1 MTSLL
6 PVLIYLA
13 LSLVVTRVWSARQSK
28 QSQALHEDKAKR
40 FFIGGPFLGG
50 PLLALTLV
58 ATYTSAGS
66 FIGGPGAAYKFGLG
80 WVWLALIQVP
90 VVILTLGVLGP
101 KFLAQK
107 KQYSTIIEWLD
118 IRYKSTGL
126 SIIAMLSLVVGF
138 IAMISVQFIGGARL
152 LSGVTGISYELG
164 LAVFVITVMAY
175 TITGG
180 FRAVVLTDA
189 LQGMVMLVGL
199 MILLLVILTQP
210 ELSAQLSEETA
221 KAPQLLSPHGMG
233 DYLGWP
239 MMLSFWVLIC
249 FGTMGLPHTIVRL
262 LAVKDNQSLK
272 RGMIWGTLICF
283 LMTLLPHLCGF
294 LGRALFPNLSVPDE
308 IMPTLIA
315 ELMSPFWAGILLA
328 APIAAV
334 MSSVDSMLLQSAV
347 SIVRDGVVKTR
358 PKMSSTAQVRL
369 TQVVMVLITA
379 LACFWAI
386 KPPDMIVWINLA
398 AFGALQAVFLWP
410 IIAGLFWP
418 SVNGQ
423 SALVAMCSGMAS
435 YLALQWQAP
444 LTFNIHPIVPAL
456 LFSLLMLVISHVIQ
470 LSRAKRSLQ
479 NDY

>member
-6 PVLIYLA
+6 PVLVYLA
-13 LSLVVTRVWSARQSK
+13 LSLLITRVWSARQAK
-28 QSQALHEDKAKR
+28 RSQQFCDDKAKR
-40 FFIGGPFLGG
+40 FFIGGAFLGG

-80 WVWLALIQVP
+80 WVWLAVIQVP
-90 VVILTLGVLGP
+90 VVMLTLGVLGP

-107 KQYSTIIEWLD
+107 KRYSTIIEWLD
-118 IRYKSTGL
+118 QRYSNHWL

-138 IAMISVQFIGGARL
+138 IAMIAVQFIGGARL

-164 LAVFVITVMAY
+164 LTIFVLTVLAY
-175 TITGG
+175 TLTGG

-189 LQGMVMLVGL
+189 LQGIVMLLGL
-199 MILLLVILTQP
+199 FILLVVILNQPQLGALLAQTTLESP
-210 ELSAQLSEETA
+210 ELI
-221 KAPQLLSPHGMG
+221 SPHGVG
-233 DYLGWP
+233 NALGWP

-262 LAVKDNQSLK
+262 LAVKDTKSLK
-272 RGMIWGTLICF
+272 RGMIWGTIICF
-283 LMTLLPHLCGF
+283 LMTLIPHLCGF
-294 LGRALFPNLSVPDE
+294 LGRVLFPELAIPDE

-315 ELMSPFWAGILLA
+315 QLMTPFWAGILLA

-347 SIVRDGVVKTR
+347 SIVRDGMVR
-358 PKMSSTAQVRL
+358 AYPSMSATWQVRL
-369 TQVVMVLITA
+369 TQVVMVVITA

-386 KPPDMIVWINLA
+386 NPPDMIVWINLA

-418 SVNGQ
+418 SVSGR
-423 SALVAMCSGMAS
+423 SALFAMCSGMVS
-435 YLALQWQAP
+435 YLSLQLQIPLQAG
-444 LTFNIHPIVPAL
+444 IHPIVPAL
-456 LFSLLMLVISHVIQ
+456 LISLMMLIISHCGERLCI
-470 LSRAKRSLQ
+470 SRTLKAK
-479 NDY
+479 

>member
-1 MTSLL
+1 MTSLF
-6 PVLIYLA
+6 PVLIYLV
-13 LSLVVTRVWSARQSK
+13 LSLVVTRVWSARQAN
-28 QSQALHEDKAKR
+28 QSQQFCDDKAKR
-40 FFIGGPFLGG
+40 FFIGGAFLSG

-80 WVWLALIQVP
+80 WVWLAVIQVP

-107 KQYSTIIEWLD
+107 KQHSTIIEWLD
-118 IRYKSTGL
+118 ERYNNNGL
-126 SIIAMLSLVVGF
+126 STIAMLSLVVGF

-164 LAVFVITVMAY
+164 LGVFVLTVLAY
-175 TITGG
+175 TLTGG

-189 LQGMVMLVGL
+189 LQGMVMLLGL
-199 MILLLVILTQP
+199 IILLLVILNQP
-210 ELSAQLSEETA
+210 ELGSQLAIESAKS
-221 KAPQLLSPHGMG
+221 PQLLSPHGV
-233 DYLGWP
+233 DNFLGWP

-262 LAVKDNQSLK
+262 LAVKDPQSLK
-272 RGMIWGTLICF
+272 RGMLWGTIICF
-283 LMTLLPHLCGF
+283 LMTLIPHLCGF
-294 LGRALFPNLSVPDE
+294 LGRALFPELTVPDQ

-315 ELMSPFWAGILLA
+315 QLMNPFWAGILLA

-347 SIVRDGVVKTR
+347 SIVRDGVVKTK
-358 PKMSSTAQVRL
+358 PTMSATSQVRL
-369 TQVVMVLITA
+369 TQLVMVLITA
-379 LACFWAI
+379 LACFWAV

-418 SVNGQ
+418 SVSGQ
-423 SALVAMCSGMAS
+423 TALIAMGSGMLS
-435 YLALQWQAP
+435 YLGLQLHSP
-444 LTFNIHPIVPAL
+444 LTMNIHPIVPAL
-456 LFSLLMLVISHVIQ
+456 FFSLLMLVISHVI
-470 LSRAKRSLQ
+470 SKVIVKRSVTSR
-479 NDY
+479 

>member
-1 MTSLL
+1 
-6 PVLIYLA
+6 
-13 LSLVVTRVWSARQSK
+13 
-28 QSQALHEDKAKR
+28 
-40 FFIGGPFLGG
+40 
-50 PLLALTLV
+50 
-58 ATYTSAGS
+58 
-66 FIGGPGAAYKFGLG
+66 
-80 WVWLALIQVP
+80 
-90 VVILTLGVLGP
+90 
-101 KFLAQK
+101 
-107 KQYSTIIEWLD
+107 
-118 IRYKSTGL
+118 
-126 SIIAMLSLVVGF
+126 
-138 IAMISVQFIGGARL
+138 
-152 LSGVTGISYELG
+152 
-164 LAVFVITVMAY
+164 
-175 TITGG
+175 
-180 FRAVVLTDA
+180 
-189 LQGMVMLVGL
+189 
-199 MILLLVILTQP
+199 
-210 ELSAQLSEETA
+210 
-221 KAPQLLSPHGMG
+221 
-233 DYLGWP
+233 
-239 MMLSFWVLIC
+239 
-249 FGTMGLPHTIVRL
+249 GLPHTIVRL

>member
-6 PVLIYLA
+6 PVLIYLG
-13 LSLVVTRVWSARQSK
+13 LSLVITRVWSARQAK
-28 QSQALHEDKAKR
+28 QSQQFSDDKAKR
-40 FFIGGPFLGG
+40 FFIGGAFLSG

-80 WVWLALIQVP
+80 WVWLAVIQVP

-118 IRYKSTGL
+118 ERYSNNWLST
-126 SIIAMLSLVVGF
+126 IAMLSLVVGF
-138 IAMISVQFIGGARL
+138 VAMISVQFIGGARL
-152 LSGVTGISYELG
+152 LSGVTGVSYELG
-164 LAVFVITVMAY
+164 LAVFVLTVLAY
-175 TITGG
+175 TLTGG

-189 LQGMVMLVGL
+189 LQGIVMLLGL
-199 MILLLVILTQP
+199 IILLLVILTRP
-210 ELSAQLSEETA
+210 ELSSQLAVETA
-221 KAPQLLSPHGMG
+221 KMPQLLSPHGV
-233 DYLGWP
+233 DDFLSWP

-262 LAVKDNQSLK
+262 LAVKDPLSLK
-272 RGMIWGTLICF
+272 RGMLWGTIICF
-283 LMTLLPHLCGF
+283 LMTLIPHLCGF
-294 LGRALFPNLSVPDE
+294 LGRALFPNLSVPDQ

-315 ELMSPFWAGILLA
+315 QLMSPFWAGILLA

-358 PKMSSTAQVRL
+358 PAMSATAQVRM
-369 TQVVMVLITA
+369 TQVLMVVITA
-379 LACFWAI
+379 LACFWAV

-410 IIAGLFWP
+410 IIAGMFCP
-418 SVNGQ
+418 TVNGQ
-423 SALVAMCSGMAS
+423 TALIAMCSGMLS
-435 YLALQWQAP
+435 YIVLQWQSP
-444 LTFNIHPIVPAL
+444 LIFHIHPIVPAL
-456 LFSLLMLVISHVIQ
+456 LFSLLMLVISHFISKVFVKSSIA
-470 LSRAKRSLQ
+470 SG
-479 NDY
+479 

>member
-1 MTSLL
+1 MTSLF

-13 LSLVVTRVWSARQSK
+13 LSLVITRVWSARQSK
-28 QSQALHEDKAKR
+28 QSQQFCDDKAKR
-40 FFIGGPFLGG
+40 FFIGGAFLSG

-66 FIGGPGAAYKFGLG
+66 FIGGPGAAYKFGLA
-80 WVWLALIQVP
+80 WVWLAVIQVP

-118 IRYKSTGL
+118 ERYSNNWLST
-126 SIIAMLSLVVGF
+126 IAMLSLVVGF
-138 IAMISVQFIGGARL
+138 VAMISVQFIGGARL

-164 LAVFVITVMAY
+164 LGVFVLTVLAY
-175 TITGG
+175 TLTGG

-189 LQGMVMLVGL
+189 LQGMVMLLGL
-199 MILLLVILTQP
+199 IILLLVLLSQP
-210 ELSAQLSEETA
+210 ELSSQLAMETV
-221 KAPQLLSPHGMG
+221 KTPQLLSPHGV
-233 DYLGWP
+233 DNFLGWP

-262 LAVKDNQSLK
+262 LAVKDPQSLK
-272 RGMIWGTLICF
+272 RGMLWGTIICF
-283 LMTLLPHLCGF
+283 LMTLIPHFCGF
-294 LGRALFPNLSVPDE
+294 LGRALFPNLTVPDQ

-315 ELMSPFWAGILLA
+315 QLMTPFWAGILLA

-358 PKMSSTAQVRL
+358 PAMSATAQVRM

-379 LACFWAI
+379 LACFWAV

-418 SVNGQ
+418 SVNGHT
-423 SALVAMCSGMAS
+423 ALIAMCSGMLS
-435 YLALQWQAP
+435 YLALQLHSP
-444 LTFNIHPIVPAL
+444 LTLNIHPVVPAL
-456 LFSLLMLVISHVIQ
+456 LFSLLMMVISHLISKAFV
-470 LSRAKRSLQ
+470 KRSVVSR
-479 NDY
+479 

>member
-1 MTSLL
+1 MTSLI

-13 LSLVVTRVWSARQSK
+13 LSLVITRIWSARQSS
-28 QSQALHEDKAKR
+28 QSALLNDDKAKR
-40 FFIGGPFLGG
+40 FFIGGAFLGG

-66 FIGGPGAAYKFGLG
+66 FIGGPGAAYKYGLG
-80 WVWLALIQVP
+80 WVWLAVIQVP

-107 KQYSTIIEWLD
+107 QRYSTIIEWLD
-118 IRYKSTGL
+118 NRYNNSWL
-126 SIIAMLSLVVGF
+126 SSIAMLSLVIGF
-138 IAMISVQFIGGARL
+138 VAMIAVQFIGGARL

-164 LAVFVITVMAY
+164 LGVFVVTVLAY
-175 TITGG
+175 TLTGG

-189 LQGMVMLVGL
+189 LQGMVMLMGL
-199 MILLLVILTQP
+199 IILLMVILTQP
-210 ELSAQLSEETA
+210 DLASKLASETSNTPE
-221 KAPQLLSPHGMG
+221 LLSPHGVG
-233 DYLGWP
+233 DALGWP

-262 LAVKDNQSLK
+262 LAVKDSKSLK

-283 LMTLLPHLCGF
+283 LMTLIPHLCGF
-294 LGRALFPNLSVPDE
+294 LGRILFPELVIPDQ

-315 ELMSPFWAGILLA
+315 QLMTPFWAGILLA

-347 SIVRDGVVKTR
+347 SIVRDGIVKTR
-358 PKMSSTAQVRL
+358 PNMTPTHQVRL
-369 TQVVMVLITA
+369 TQVMMIVITA

-386 KPPDMIVWINLA
+386 EPPDMIVWINLA

-410 IIAGLFWP
+410 IIAGLFFP
-418 SVNGQ
+418 SVSGQ
-423 SALVAMCSGMAS
+423 SALIAMCSGMLS
-435 YLALQWQAP
+435 YLALQLQIPLQAG
-444 LTFNIHPIVPAL
+444 IHPIVPAL
-456 LFSLLMLVISHVIQ
+456 VFSLSMLLLNHIIEHA
-470 LSRAKRSLQ
+470 LAKRTVTNQ
-479 NDY
+479 

>member
-13 LSLVVTRVWSARQSK
+13 LSLVITRVWSARQAN
-28 QSQALHEDKAKR
+28 QSQQFCDDKAKR
-40 FFIGGPFLGG
+40 FFIGGAFLSG

-80 WVWLALIQVP
+80 WVWLAVIQVP

-118 IRYKSTGL
+118 ERYNNSWLSTL
-126 SIIAMLSLVVGF
+126 AMLSLVVGF

-164 LAVFVITVMAY
+164 LGVFVLTVLAY
-175 TITGG
+175 TLTGG

-189 LQGMVMLVGL
+189 LQGVVMLLGVIILLIVLLSQPDLSAKL
-199 MILLLVILTQP
+199 MI
-210 ELSAQLSEETA
+210 ETA
-221 KAPQLLSPHGMG
+221 KTPELLSPHGV
-233 DYLGWP
+233 DDFLGWP

-262 LAVKDNQSLK
+262 LAVKDPLSLK
-272 RGMIWGTLICF
+272 RGMLWGTIICF
-283 LMTLLPHLCGF
+283 LMTLIPHLCGF
-294 LGRALFPNLSVPDE
+294 LGRALFPNLTVPDQ
-308 IMPTLIA
+308 IMPTLIGQ
-315 ELMSPFWAGILLA
+315 LMNPFWAGVLLA

-347 SIVRDGVVKTR
+347 SIVRDGVVKAR
-358 PKMSSTAQVRL
+358 PTMSATTQVRM
-369 TQVVMVLITA
+369 TQVVMLVITA
-379 LACFWAI
+379 LACFWAV

-410 IIAGLFWP
+410 IIAGMFWP
-418 SVNGQ
+418 SVSGHT
-423 SALVAMCSGMAS
+423 ALVAMCSGMVS
-435 YLALQWQAP
+435 YLMLQWQVP
-444 LTFNIHPIVPAL
+444 LILNIHPIVPAL
-456 LFSLLMLVISHVIQ
+456 LFSLLMLVISHFISQAYV
-470 LSRAKRSLQ
+470 KRSVASR
-479 NDY
+479 

>member
-6 PVLIYLA
+6 PVLIYLV
-13 LSLVVTRVWSARQSK
+13 LSLVITRVWSARQSK
-28 QSQALHEDKAKR
+28 QSLQLCDDKAKR
-40 FFIGGPFLGG
+40 FFIGGAFLSG

-80 WVWLALIQVP
+80 WVWLAVIQVP

-101 KFLAQK
+101 KFLAHK

-118 IRYKSTGL
+118 HRFQNNWL
-126 SIIAMLSLVVGF
+126 SVIAMLSLVVGF
-138 IAMISVQFIGGARL
+138 VAMISVQFIGGARL

-164 LAVFVITVMAY
+164 LGIFVLTVLAY
-175 TITGG
+175 TLTGG

-189 LQGMVMLVGL
+189 LQGMVMLLGL
-199 MILLLVILTQP
+199 IILLLVILTQP
-210 ELSAQLSEETA
+210 ELSAQLAQETA
-221 KAPQLLSPHGMG
+221 KTPQLLSPHGV
-233 DYLGWP
+233 DDFLGWP

-262 LAVKDNQSLK
+262 LAVKDRQSLK
-272 RGMIWGTLICF
+272 KGMLWGTIICF

-294 LGRALFPNLSVPDE
+294 LGRALFPELAVPDQ

-315 ELMSPFWAGILLA
+315 QLMSPFWAGILLA

-347 SIVRDGVVKTR
+347 SIVRDGVVKAKPQMGAT
-358 PKMSSTAQVRL
+358 MQVRL
-369 TQVVMVLITA
+369 TQVVMVIITA
-379 LACFWAI
+379 LACFWAV

-418 SVNGQ
+418 SVNGNT
-423 SALVAMCSGMAS
+423 ALVAMCSGMLS
-435 YLALQWQAP
+435 YLALQLQTP
-444 LTFNIHPIVPAL
+444 LIFNVHPIVPAL
-456 LFSLLMLVISHVIQ
+456 LFSLLMLLVSHFISKCFVKG
-470 LSRAKRSLQ
+470 SVATG
-479 NDY
+479 